1 MGPCGVTVK
10 TPEARRLSNLQWS
23 VLGTWLAVGFAVL
36 LLTSLWTLGETGRG
50 YRGQDTANRIVV
62 SSFFGV
68 AIAWFATLFPVLPN
82 ETRIRG
88 LWWCRVVIH
97 VTAVGWIVWLCVRP
111 HL

>member
-1 MGPCGVTVK
+1 VGPCGVTVK
-10 TPEARRLSNLQWS
+10 TPEARRLRNLQWS

-36 LLTSLWTLGETGRG
+36 LLTSIWTLGDTGPR

-62 SSFFGV
+62 SSFVGV
-68 AIAWFATLFPVLPN
+68 AIAWFAALFPVVPI

-88 LWWCRVVIH
+88 LRWCRVVIY

-111 HL
+111 QL